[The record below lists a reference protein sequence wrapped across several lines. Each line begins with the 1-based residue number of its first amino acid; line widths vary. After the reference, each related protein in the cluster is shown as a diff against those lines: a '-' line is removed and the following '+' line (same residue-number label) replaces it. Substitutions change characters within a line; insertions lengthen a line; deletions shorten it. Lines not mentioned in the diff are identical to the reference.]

1 MLLRAFFPQIRPHCK
16 FTHVFNCPPMWKGE
30 LQFAPTRVLSERWQI
45 SCKVD
50 HNYTL
55 QASASGY
62 KSSEPVTFRA
72 NTNDPERVPMKVQ
85 DFRLSER

>member
-1 MLLRAFFPQIRPHCK
+1 MKKLFFAGLLTAIVGGCSGGVTSLPSDTQGGY
-16 FTHVFNCPPMWKGE
+16 TVV
-30 LQFAPTRVLSERWQI
+30 LQ
-45 SCKVD
+45 VD